1 MQQARAQ
8 MSVAGAAEGKTASKR
23 RKAGEAIGRQQAGL
37 GTDRRIGAIGAHS
50 RRDEMRRWK
59 KRCRRGAAVRG
70 FVDAASREGWVR
82 RTCAWGLR
90 LRYAGRRERASG
102 WSLRSVGD
110 RRATEQAHG
119 TARALGG
126 DIGRGRGG

>member
-70 FVDAASREGWVR
+70 FVDAASREGWVLGRVPGGCGCGTLGGASER
-82 RTCAWGLR
+82 R
-90 LRYAGRRERASG
+90 AGRCG
-102 WSLRSVGD
+102 
-110 RRATEQAHG
+110 
-119 TARALGG
+119 ALGT
-126 DIGRGRGG
+126 DEQRNRPTAQHGRWGEI